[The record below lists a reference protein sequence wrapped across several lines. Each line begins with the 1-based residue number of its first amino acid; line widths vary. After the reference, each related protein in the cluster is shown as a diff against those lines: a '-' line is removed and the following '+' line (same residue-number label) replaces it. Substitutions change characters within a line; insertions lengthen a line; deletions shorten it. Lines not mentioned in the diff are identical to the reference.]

1 MNEAQAQN
9 LEGRIAKA
17 EEILK
22 GVRDEIS
29 KAKEQ
34 PVKRWEPKHREK
46 YIFLSGSGCIE
57 YGSNTDHYYD
67 KNVFSFGNCF
77 PPDSKDKLSHHVRR
91 IKLMNEL
98 FQVALAIDGERAG
111 AASTKE
117 TNWYL
122 WYDPKDGLHHA
133 GYSEAMCFDGNIF
146 FSSKAKVLQAWDMI
160 SQESRDFF
168 MGKQL

>member
-46 YIFLSGSGCIE
+46 YVFISGSGHIE
-57 YGSNTDHYYD
+57 DGSNTYHYFD
-67 KNVFSFGNCF
+67 KNVCSYGNWF
-77 PPDSKDKLSHHVRR
+77 PPDSKGKLSDHVRR

-98 FQVALAIDGERAG
+98 FQVALAIDGEKAG
-111 AASTKE
+111 VFEVSRENWSVNYNHHDKRNNSGVAKDTCYGDVYFSTHDK
-117 TNWYL
+117 
-122 WYDPKDGLHHA
+122 
-133 GYSEAMCFDGNIF
+133 CR
-146 FSSKAKVLQAWDMI
+146 QAWDMI
-160 SQESRDFF
+160 SQESRDFL
-168 MGKQL
+168 MGK

>member
-46 YIFLSGSGCIE
+46 YVFLSGSGHIE
-57 YGSNTDHYYD
+57 DGSNTDHYFD
-67 KNVFSFGNCF
+67 KNIWSYGNCF
-77 PPDSKDKLSHHVRR
+77 PPDSKSKLSDHVRR

-98 FQVALAIDGERAG
+98 FQVALAIDGEKAG
-111 AASTKE
+111 VFEEDKANYLSGYQGTGKGIGYCLQVTNLGSVYFST
-117 TNWYL
+117 
-122 WYDPKDGLHHA
+122 
-133 GYSEAMCFDGNIF
+133 EA
-146 FSSKAKVLQAWDMI
+146 KALQAWDMI
-160 SQESRDFF
+160 SQESRDFL
-168 MGKQL
+168 MGK

>member
-46 YIFLSGSGCIE
+46 YVFISGSGHIE
-57 YGSNTDHYYD
+57 DGSNTYHYFD
-67 KNVFSFGNCF
+67 KNVCSYGNWF
-77 PPDSKDKLSHHVRR
+77 PPDSKGKLSDHVRR

-98 FQVALAIDGERAG
+98 FQVALAIDGEKAG
-111 AASTKE
+111 VFELLKGNHSVGYHLEDTNPKAGGLERTNFGEVYFSTK
-117 TNWYL
+117 
-122 WYDPKDGLHHA
+122 PKA
-133 GYSEAMCFDGNIF
+133 I
-146 FSSKAKVLQAWDMI
+146 QAWDMI
-160 SQESRDFF
+160 SQESRDFL
-168 MGKQL
+168 MGK

>member
-1 MNEAQAQN
+1 MNEAHIQN
-9 LEGRIAKA
+9 LEGRLQKA
-17 EEILK
+17 EEIVK
-22 GVRDEIS
+22 SVRDELS

-77 PPDSKDKLSHHVRR
+77 PPDSKDKLSHHARR

-98 FQVALAIDGERAG
+98 FQVALAIDGEKAG
-111 AASTKE
+111 VFELLKGNHSVGYHLEDTNPKAGDLERTNFGEVYFSTK
-117 TNWYL
+117 
-122 WYDPKDGLHHA
+122 PKA
-133 GYSEAMCFDGNIF
+133 I
-146 FSSKAKVLQAWDMI
+146 QAWDMI